1 MYRERDV
8 SATDVQARQLAG
20 AGFSAL
26 SQQLEAWI
34 VKRLEAPPAVP
45 TRLEAAMRRSMLTPG
60 KRVRGLLVMLVAE
73 SWGRDPDLAL
83 DVAVA
88 IEMIHAASLILD
100 DLPAMDNS
108 PERRGLPACHV
119 EFGQSTAILAAVA
132 IMSAAFAVVAAD
144 ARLPADKKLA
154 LVDVLNRAIGPDGM
168 AGGQDLDLN
177 PVVAELGVH
186 DVERMHAAKTGAL
199 FEAAAL
205 AGTIVAGIDGP
216 RRALMADFGMRLGLG
231 FQALD
236 DLADQAD
243 DAARLVTRLGPDL
256 ARQRAENHISVAREC
271 LAASGADSERLAE
284 YVDRLLALLL
294 EHAP

>member
-34 VKRLEAPPAVP
+34 VKRLEASPAVP